1 MLNRYDSQDR
11 VTAQTDAAG
20 GSYRMEYADGHTVTT
35 DAEGNTVTYYY
46 DERKRTTRIVDAL
59 GGETAFTT
67 CILYRFVTYMPIT
80 DTSISASTNSRNGR
94 IYFFIACPFSEPR
107 VR

>member
-1 MLNRYDSQDR
+1 MTAWYDANGKRQVLNRYDSQDR

-46 DERKRTTRIVDAL
+46 DERKRTTRIVDGAGRGDGVYL
-59 GGETAFTT
+59 RGK
-67 CILYRFVTYMPIT
+67 R
-80 DTSISASTNSRNGR
+80 RNR
-94 IYFFIACPFSEPR
+94 E
-107 VR
+107 